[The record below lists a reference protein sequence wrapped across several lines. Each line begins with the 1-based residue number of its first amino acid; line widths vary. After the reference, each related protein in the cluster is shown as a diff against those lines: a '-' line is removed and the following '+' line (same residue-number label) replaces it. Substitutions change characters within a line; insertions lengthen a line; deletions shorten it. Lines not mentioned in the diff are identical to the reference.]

1 MTPPSS
7 HSFSMGQNGLAY
19 YTARCLADVC
29 RFSLVVGLSPGWHLA
44 VVVGVF
50 VRPLQCYLVVKLSHL
65 LAAAAAHDVSA
76 DTCVEYQVALPPSQR
91 LLRCPCTARLLTL
104 TNQIVGCWV
113 SATRISCWIHCAPDD
128 VDGSA
133 NASRLGW
140 VPRPVIRR
148 GSRRWGSFTWFV
160 WSCKP
165 RYWRWWWQLTVL
177 VNLMRLSL
185 QSKLKF
191 VLK

>member
-133 NASRLGW
+133 NASR
-140 VPRPVIRR
+140 
-148 GSRRWGSFTWFV
+148 TWL
-160 WSCKP
+160 SSATCNSQRQP
-165 RYWRWWWQLTVL
+165 A
-177 VNLMRLSL
+177 MRLVHVICLKL
-185 QSKLKF
+185 QAPILTLMMTVDSSSQPYEVDFAK
-191 VLK
+191 